1 MGSSH
6 SQLID
11 DLDIDDIICCGAMGL
26 SSSTSNPKGRRVL
39 TNKLETAGKTG
50 VLNLAD
56 MVGMRIDCKSC
67 IFTSLVINGPHCLV
81 IIFVGSETQ
90 LIFVA

>member
-56 MVGMRIDCKSC
+56 MVGMRIDFKTVNRACP
-67 IFTSLVINGPHCLV
+67 LHV
-81 IIFVGSETQ
+81 
-90 LIFVA
+90 